1 MPATVNISNML
12 LPSGEPLPVLVSR
25 WRELSRRWQ
34 REHAPATSY
43 DRLCRSSELEI
54 DDGERA
60 NIRKDIRRSRPDFF
74 RTHAPHIDETAHA
87 AKLERVLCS
96 WAVYDAEIGYVQ
108 AMNLVAS
115 TLLLLLEGDEESA
128 FWVLV
133 TLLRQLPPHFYS
145 RAPLQLIGFWV
156 EVEVLV
162 QLADRLLGLRRLRG
176 ALLQISPRWFLEFW
190 VGTLPLGGLALVWD
204 QMLRGAST
212 QGTPSTLNLQ
222 VALALLQLQ
231 QGRVAGLLSERG
243 EAVQEAYLLLSDT
256 QLPDDDSDGSAL
268 LQSALEVQ
276 LNNVTVQE
284 MRLQLRMA
292 LLHRCRQSALL
303 PCMRPLPRVC
313 TRMPALLRAPNTRA
327 RPLRPLRRML
337 PRRCAAR
344 ACEPGAV
351 GPAAA
356 CVLLLAA
363 FVTSCV
369 LSANCPAPPSPP
381 PSPPSELAGTAAAAA
396 AAAAAAEDGVG
407 PLVRSWAL
415 ARIDGTLLL
424 LLLLMGTAV
433 ATCVHSWR
441 RAAACCAAC
450 CAVYVG
456 SKGVAVRALGD
467 ALYMHAAEGSRACAD
482 CCSWV
487 YCPCIKWWWL
497 VAQGGVMGIAATLQL
512 AALRRRSRRTSI
524 ALAELASE
532 FVIGGETSW
541 RGLQ

>member
-1 MPATVNISNML
+1 MLPPAGL
-12 LPSGEPLPVLVSR
+12 HEPLPVLAAR

-34 REHAPATSY
+34 REHAPTSSY
-43 DRLCRSSELEI
+43 ERLCRASELEI

-74 RTHAPHIDETAHA
+74 KTYAPDLDEAAHF

-115 TLLLLLEGDEESA
+115 TLLLLLDGDEECA

-133 TLLRQLPPHFYS
+133 TLLRQLPPQFYS
-145 RAPLQLIGFWV
+145 RAPLQLVGFWV

-162 QLADRLLGLRRLRG
+162 QLADRLLGLHGLRG
-176 ALLQISPRWFLEFW
+176 ALLQIAPRWFLEFW
-190 VGTLPLGGLALVWD
+190 VGTLPLGGLVLVWD
-204 QMLRGAST
+204 QLLRCAST

-231 QGRVAGLLSERG
+231 QARVAGLLSERG
-243 EAVQEAYLLLSDT
+243 EDVQEAYLRLSDT
-256 QLPDDDSDGSAL
+256 QLPDSDGSWL

-313 TRMPALLRAPNTRA
+313 TRMPILLRVPNKRA

-344 ACEPGAV
+344 VCRPGAV
-351 GPAAA
+351 APAAA
-356 CVLLLAA
+356 CVLLLAVFA
-363 FVTSCV
+363 TSCV
-369 LSANCPAPPSPP
+369 LSANCLAPTPPPP
-381 PSPPSELAGTAAAAA
+381 PSSPPELAGSNSSGSAPLAP
-396 AAAAAAEDGVG
+396 EDGVG

-415 ARIDGTLLL
+415 ARIDGSLLL

-450 CAVYVG
+450 CAVYALG
-456 SKGVAVRALGD
+456 KGFAVLALGD
-467 ALYMHAAEGSRACAD
+467 ALYRYAGAGEGTDCAD
-482 CCSWV
+482 CCTWV

-497 VAQGGVMGIAATLQL
+497 VVQGSVMGVAAALQL
-512 AALRRRSRRTSI
+512 AALFQRRRSTSI
-524 ALAELASE
+524 ALSELASE
-532 FVIGGETSW
+532 FVVGEQTAW
-541 RGLQ
+541 RGLSDG